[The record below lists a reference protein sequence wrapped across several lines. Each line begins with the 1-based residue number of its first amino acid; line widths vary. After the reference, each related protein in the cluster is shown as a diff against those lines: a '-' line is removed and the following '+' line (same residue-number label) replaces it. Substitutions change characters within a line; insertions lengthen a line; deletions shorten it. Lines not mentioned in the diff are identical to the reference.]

1 MMIMTGKMVMIMIM
15 IIIDIMFMMVI
26 IVSIAYKI
34 YQAMIMNID
43 HAGHVSIAY
52 KIYDDADQEMI
63 VTNMIMMVINIDHA
77 GHVQSQLG
85 AVSFSVEGTL
95 TLAVKVKT
103 QCFR

>member
-1 MMIMTGKMVMIMIM
+1 MMIMTGKMVIIMII

-43 HAGHVSIAY
+43 HTGHAQY
-52 KIYDDADQEMI
+52 QP
-63 VTNMIMMVINIDHA
+63 
-77 GHVQSQLG
+77 G
-85 AVSFSVEGTL
+85 AVSYSVEDTL

>member
-1 MMIMTGKMVMIMIM
+1 MMIMMMVMGKVV
-15 IIIDIMFMMVI
+15 IIIIINIMFMMVI

-43 HAGHVSIAY
+43 HAGHA
-52 KIYDDADQEMI
+52 
-63 VTNMIMMVINIDHA
+63 
-77 GHVQSQLG
+77 QSQLV
-85 AVSFSVEGTL
+85 AVSYSVEDTL